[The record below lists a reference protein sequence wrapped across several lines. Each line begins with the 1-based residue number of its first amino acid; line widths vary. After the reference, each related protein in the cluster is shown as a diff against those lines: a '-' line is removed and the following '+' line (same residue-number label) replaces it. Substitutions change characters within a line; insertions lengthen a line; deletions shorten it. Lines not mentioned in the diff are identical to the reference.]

1 MSDIRTLSIDIET
14 YSGYDLNKCGV
25 YKYVEHPDFDILL
38 FGYAVNG
45 GEVQV
50 VDLACGEEIPEEVL
64 AALSDESVTKWAF
77 NASFERV
84 CLSMWLRRNC
94 IDGKSER
101 SAARGIVFPCKHA
114 GYHVRSQAHP

>member
-1 MSDIRTLSIDIET
+1 MSNIRTLSIDIET

-25 YKYVEHPDFDILL
+25 YKYVEHPDFDSLL

-77 NASFERV
+77 KAE
-84 CLSMWLRRNC
+84 LSEAFLQLQYRR
-94 IDGKSER
+94 GFREELSG
-101 SAARGIVFPCKHA
+101 S
-114 GYHVRSQAHP
+114 